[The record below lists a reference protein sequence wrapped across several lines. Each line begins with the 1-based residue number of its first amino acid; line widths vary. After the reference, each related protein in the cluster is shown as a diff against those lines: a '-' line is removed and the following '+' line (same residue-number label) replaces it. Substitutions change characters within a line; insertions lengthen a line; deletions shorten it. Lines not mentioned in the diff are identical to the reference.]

1 MLNLILDLD
10 STLIHSVF
18 PISNNYFLKNIIG
31 ADMINIR
38 YTKTKNKI
46 KNVNKNKKTKKKQ
59 NSKKN
64 SYHNRIFVF

>member
-18 PISNNYFLKNIIG
+18 PVSNNYFLKNIIG

-38 YTKTKNKI
+38 YTITKNKI
-46 KNVNKNKKTKKKQ
+46 KNKKTKKKQ